1 LSGCQLPIV
10 SREDYLQVLL
20 GFSKDTMKAVIVT
33 FIVFLAA
40 FSGETN
46 AFAGAD
52 APASSVMI
60 AVTHDKAQ
68 DQTDV
73 LIHDDAQAQ
82 AKLAALHP
90 REPSIKSPTLAEP
103 FGLIAVP
110 VETGE
115 LLTKWSSVEADIR
128 AESEVLAHC
137 RENAALC
144 PSAARAFLAIVAEGR
159 VHTGRARIGVINRAI
174 NLAIRPMSDLA
185 QWGVEDRWT
194 APLATF
200 TSGFGDCEDYAIA
213 KYVALTEAGVPAEDV
228 RFVIVHDLAVEGG
241 HAVVAVRLDDHWILL
256 DNRWMSL
263 VDNAEMQRVIP
274 LFVLDHDGVRQFAPA
289 IMRDVPQIGAAQFH

>member
-1 LSGCQLPIV
+1 
-10 SREDYLQVLL
+10 
-20 GFSKDTMKAVIVT
+20 MKAIIAT
-33 FIVFLAA
+33 FLVFLAA

-68 DQTDV
+68 DPTEGPMR
-73 LIHDDAQAQ
+73 DDRQAQ

-90 REPSIKSPTLAEP
+90 REPSIKSPTVAEP
-103 FGLIAVP
+103 FDAIAVP

-115 LLTKWSSVEADIR
+115 LLTKWNSIEADIR
-128 AESEVLAHC
+128 AESETLAHC
-137 RENAALC
+137 RESAVLC
-144 PSAARAFLAIVAEGR
+144 PSAARTFLAIVAEGR
-159 VHTGRARIGVINRAI
+159 AHTGRARIGVINRAI

-213 KYVALTEAGVPAEDV
+213 KYVALTEAGVAAEDV
-228 RFVIVHDLAVEGG
+228 RLVVVHDLAADGG

-263 VDNAEMQRVIP
+263 VDNAEMHRVIP
-274 LFVLDHDGVRQFAPA
+274 LYVLDHDGVRQFAPA
-289 IMRDVPQIGAAQFH
+289 IMLDVPYIGAAQFH